1 MRHGHHHGGHRH
13 HARRD
18 ESGSSGLLSDR
29 DMHHLRRTLGD
40 AHRYISSSR
49 DASSGGHGAMRSAAI
64 AFASI
69 AAGVAANGYLSSRY
83 ENVFHPGGTKI
94 PLDAV
99 GGVAVVAAGL
109 KWRQIPRPIVY
120 AGAGV
125 ALGYAFK
132 ALAGLGTQ
140 QRVAQNLAPIA
151 ITAGA
156 PAGAHSTPL
165 LHAAPQHQPHRG
177 LTAAEMAAYSRSF

>member
-1 MRHGHHHGGHRH
+1 MRRHHGHHGH

-18 ESGSSGLLSDR
+18 EGDASGLLSDR
-29 DMHHLRRTLGD
+29 DMHHLKRTLGD
-40 AHRYISSSR
+40 AHRYIRSSR
-49 DASSGGHGAMRSAAI
+49 DPSSGSRDSMKEAAI
-64 AFASI
+64 AFGSI

-99 GGVAVVAAGL
+99 GGVALVAAGMRW
-109 KWRQIPRPIVY
+109 KQIPRPVVY
-120 AGAGV
+120 MGAGV

-140 QRVAQNLAPIA
+140 QRVAQNLAPVA

-156 PAGAHSTPL
+156 PPAGAHSTPL
-165 LHAAPQHQPHRG
+165 LHAAPQHHQQGRP